1 MDFSQKDNIDQL
13 ELLREKI
20 NKYQDD
26 TTERNDGAEKKVFL
40 KSQLSP
46 TRQIELLTLKSCLGN
61 YPQKMS
67 WNLDLI
73 YEDYEYDYDTTICWK
88 DSIHLDIS
96 VLRGERNVSEEK

>member
-1 MDFSQKDNIDQL
+1 M
-13 ELLREKI
+13 
-20 NKYQDD
+20 
-26 TTERNDGAEKKVFL
+26 FL

-73 YEDYEYDYDTTICWK
+73 YEDYEYDYDTTIYWK
-88 DSIHLDIS
+88 DSIHLDTF